1 MRRLRRRRA
10 VSTETGPLPRADYR
24 ASGPLRPSAAPDTS
38 LSRWQR
44 WTVLAIVS
52 SGLLLV
58 ALDMTILYT
67 ALPRLTSA
75 LEASASQQL
84 WILNIY
90 PLFMAGLLPGSG
102 ALGDRFGHKR
112 TFQAGMLVFGVAS
125 LTAAYSPTPEVLIG
139 ARALLAVGGAL
150 MLPATLALIRIS
162 FFNVR
167 ERNIAI
173 AVWASTFMVA
183 MAMGPIVAGVLL
195 EFFWWGA
202 VFLIN
207 LPIVVAASIAMVL
220 VGPRNVY
227 DAARKWDAVS
237 SAQALVGMGA
247 AVLAIKTWAESPID
261 YPVAIVSTAVGAV
274 VLTLFARR
282 QVRLGRESEPLIDF
296 GMFRNRGFTGGV
308 IGAGLAT
315 FITAGVQ
322 LAVAQRY
329 QLLEGFSPLQA
340 GLLVTALAVGSAP
353 FSLVGGALL
362 QRVGLLVL
370 IGGGMGV
377 AALGTVAAAL
387 SAFQDTLPGLVASL
401 VVAGAGMG
409 CSISVASTA
418 IMGNV
423 PPHRAGM
430 AASTEEVS
438 YEFGNLLGV
447 ALLGALLTLVYT
459 HTLILPEGAEGYTGA
474 SPAAALESGDAGVI
488 DAASS
493 AFDAAYLSV
502 LVTLAAVMIAGSIA
516 AAAFLWPYKPGT
528 ESQAYPNNH

>member
-1 MRRLRRRRA
+1 M
-10 VSTETGPLPRADYR
+10 STETGPVPRADRR

-38 LSRWQR
+38 LTRWQR
-44 WTVLAIVS
+44 WTVLVIVS
-52 SGLLLV
+52 AGLLLV

-112 TFQAGMLVFGVAS
+112 TFQVGMVVFGVAS
-125 LTAAYSPTPEVLIG
+125 LTAAYSPNPEVLIA
-139 ARALLAVGGAL
+139 ARALLAAGGAL

-162 FFNVR
+162 FSNVR

-183 MAMGPIVAGVLL
+183 MAMGPIVSGVLL
-195 EFFWWGA
+195 EFFWWGS

-207 LPIVVAASIAMVL
+207 LPIVVAASAAMIL

-227 DAARKWDAVS
+227 DASRRWDAIS

-247 AVLAIKTWAESPID
+247 AVLAIKTWAEAPID

-282 QVRLGRESEPLIDF
+282 QVRLARTAEPLIDF

-329 QLLEGFSPLQA
+329 QLLEGFSPLEA
-340 GLLVTALAVGSAP
+340 GLLVTALAAGSAP
-353 FSLVGGALL
+353 FSIVGGALL
-362 QRVGLLVL
+362 QRIGLLVL

-377 AALGTVAAAL
+377 AALGTIGATV
-387 SAFQDTLPGLVASL
+387 SAFQDSLLGLVVSL
-401 VVAGAGMG
+401 VIAGAGMG

-459 HTLILPEGAEGYTGA
+459 HTLILPPSVEEYAGA
-474 SPAAALESGDAGVI
+474 SPAAAIESGSADVI
-488 DAASS
+488 AAASA
-493 AFDAAYLSV
+493 AFDTAYLSV
-502 LVTLAAVMIAGSIA
+502 LTALSAVMIVGSVA
-516 AAAFLWPYKPGT
+516 VTAFLWPYKPGT